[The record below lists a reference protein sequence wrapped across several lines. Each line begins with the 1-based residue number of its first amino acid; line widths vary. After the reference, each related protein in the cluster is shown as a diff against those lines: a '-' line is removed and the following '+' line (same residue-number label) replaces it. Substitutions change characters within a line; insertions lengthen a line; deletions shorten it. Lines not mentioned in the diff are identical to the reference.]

1 MRAARLRLQMV
12 LRGETADNGQKMA
25 NAPEEI
31 HAHGKAPILR
41 IRKAK
46 EAGALAEEGV
56 QETEKQKERE
66 KENPKNEEKTLVKG
80 KEKEMAKSLSELQQ
94 PNLPRRGANRL
105 RAKRIAHHVTC
116 I

>member
-1 MRAARLRLQMV
+1 MV
-12 LRGETADNGQKMA
+12 LRGETVDNGQKTA

-56 QETEKQKERE
+56 QEKEKERE
-66 KENPKNEEKTLVKG
+66 KENPKNEEKARGKG
-80 KEKEMAKSLSELQQ
+80 KEKEMAESLSELQQ